1 MDGVSDQR
9 DHGERTVIPYCIIII
24 TGIAEWILGIRT
36 GKWMGFLTRE
46 TMENAQSFHT
56 V

>member
-9 DHGERTVIPYCIIII
+9 DHGECPVIPYCIII

>member
-9 DHGERTVIPYCIIII
+9 NHGECPVIPYCIII
-24 TGIAEWILGIRT
+24 IAEWILGIRT

>member
-1 MDGVSDQR
+1 MDGISDQG
-9 DHGERTVIPYCIIII
+9 DHRERPVILYCIIII